1 MPNNQPVVS
10 IIMPSFNAA
19 QTISESI
26 ESVIAQTFTGWELLI
41 VDDQST
47 DSTWSILSRYA
58 ELYPNI
64 HAYKNSENGGAG
76 VSRNRA
82 IELARGRFIAFLDS
96 DDLWE
101 PNKLTEQ
108 VSFMLENGYSFTY
121 TDYTKFTSNQVLST
135 IKAPSQVTYSQLL
148 YSNVIGCLTAMYDT
162 SVLGK
167 RYMPLIRKRQDMG
180 LWLDILKDIPAAY
193 GIPQSLAKYRIDTG
207 MTANKLTVLSYQWRF
222 YRDVVKLPILK
233 AIPVFCVYA
242 LKGFLKHKA

>member
-1 MPNNQPVVS
+1 MPNNHPLVS

-26 ESVIAQTFTGWELLI
+26 ESVLAQTYTNWELVI

-47 DSTWSILSRYA
+47 DSTWSLINRYA
-58 ELYPNI
+58 QSHANI
-64 HAYKNSENGGAG
+64 HVYQNSDNCGAG
-76 VSRNRA
+76 VSRNCA
-82 IELARGRFIAFLDS
+82 IERAQGRFIAFLDA
-96 DDLWE
+96 DDVWE
-101 PNKLTEQ
+101 PNKLTVQ
-108 VSFMLENGYSFTY
+108 VGVMLKNGYPFTY
-121 TDYTKFTSNQVLST
+121 THYTKFKGNQLLST

-180 LWLDILKDIPAAY
+180 LWLDILKDIPAAHC
-193 GIPQSLAKYRIDTG
+193 IPESLAKYRIDTG

-222 YRDVVKLPILK
+222 YRDVVKLPILQ
-233 AIPVFCVYA
+233 AISVFCVYA
-242 LKGFLKHKA
+242 IKGFLKHKV